1 MATYQS
7 PMISE
12 PILMMMMMMMMMMM
26 VVSSSTMN
34 SETLSFWNILSA
46 DCIFESKSSYLI

>member
-1 MATYQS
+1 MATSQS

-12 PILMMMMMMMMMMM
+12 PIFMMMMMMMMM
-26 VVSSSTMN
+26 VVSPSTMD

-46 DCIFESKSSYLI
+46 DCIFESKSSYLV